1 MRKKV
6 KQLWVDALR
15 SGKYEQG
22 RSVLCSSNNK
32 YCCLGVLTEVYIEQM
47 KKNRKKS
54 KVSKASIS
62 TTHCEQYLVNGETK
76 ATHLLP
82 KVVAKWAGLN
92 QKQVSWAMCM
102 NDSCKL
108 DFNNIAQCID

>member
-1 MRKKV
+1 MNKEV
-6 KQLWVDALR
+6 KDKWVAALK
-15 SGKYEQG
+15 SGKYKQG
-22 RSVLCSSNNK
+22 RGQLNGESG

-82 KVVAKWAGLN
+82 KVVAK
-92 QKQVSWAMCM
+92 
-102 NDSCKL
+102 
-108 DFNNIAQCID
+108 